1 MATQSRAELFA
12 MAKKKRQEEKQRQ
25 SERGNWTSSEASS
38 IAYVALQTDGER
50 VVRLLGLPVSDRM
63 LPTDAKQIEMA
74 SILGD
79 DGKRF
84 RCIFP
89 DHREN
94 KSYILW
100 RIYDLVLAGTYSDGA
115 DGRRVKTY
123 TYQNIH
129 PECFRRVMYNDNPE
143 NKYEKGWKTTTS
155 ILINCIDRSDPEW
168 HKEHKHTKL
177 LSKRAS
183 EVGDSGKFYY
193 EAGIPTACYNAI
205 FDDVVEWAGDWEEYD
220 VVLKKM
226 SSSPWY
232 KALQATQEYMKLSE
246 PSKAIVVDGPLTAE
260 ERAYE
265 MYNLDELFPVTSY
278 RRIKEKLGEFIKKVD
293 VDFKKNFS
301 QELDELVAEEQRR
314 WKEEGKNEW
323 GFKVEKKQVT
333 NSASDIESYRKE
345 EHLVEDDELVPS
357 APATAQTQ
365 APKAED
371 KAPWESAEE
380 EDVPVRTRT
389 AVAPA
394 PSAEIDWDALAD
406 GTYNGKVYK
415 GVPYMTQ
422 EEKDYVLGVNEDGS
436 FLYKKVQ
443 GVHILRNES
452 SDFRAPEFFHVDPL
466 SGDMFE

>member
-1 MATQSRAELFA
+1 M
-12 MAKKKRQEEKQRQ
+12 
-25 SERGNWTSSEASS
+25 
-38 IAYVALQTDGER
+38 
-50 VVRLLGLPVSDRM
+50 
-63 LPTDAKQIEMA
+63 
-74 SILGD
+74 
-79 DGKRF
+79 
-84 RCIFP
+84 
-89 DHREN
+89 
-94 KSYILW
+94 
-100 RIYDLVLAGTYSDGA
+100 
-115 DGRRVKTY
+115 
-123 TYQNIH
+123 
-129 PECFRRVMYNDNPE
+129 
-143 NKYEKGWKTTTS
+143 
-155 ILINCIDRSDPEW
+155 
-168 HKEHKHTKL
+168 
-177 LSKRAS
+177 
-183 EVGDSGKFYY
+183 
-193 EAGIPTACYNAI
+193 
-205 FDDVVEWAGDWEEYD
+205 VEWAGDWEEYD

-333 NSASDIESYRKE
+333 NSASDIEGYRKE

-357 APATAQTQ
+357 APATAQ
-365 APKAED
+365 APKAEE

-389 AVAPA
+389 AVSPA

-443 GVHILRNES
+443 GVRILRNES